1 MANGLWHRQWEKH
14 GPLFVRAIGHT
25 LLFPPPSA
33 ISHQLFGPAIRDT
46 PYALVGASRL
56 PATSLGIRLASF
68 RRIAF
73 FRRKR

>member
-33 ISHQLFGPAIRDT
+33 ISHQLFGPAIRHT
-46 PYALVGASRL
+46 LLSALHASR
-56 PATSLGIRLASF
+56 PRP
-68 RRIAF
+68 
-73 FRRKR
+73 